1 MRTQNVC
8 AIILN
13 WNGAGE
19 TLACLKSITDNYNIP
34 VVIVDNC
41 SEIADY
47 NILVE
52 AITSNGSGDFLIS
65 SETDIKN
72 QKQKYNQCLIRNG
85 GNYGYAGGNNIGIDY
100 AYRAGFDFFWIL
112 NNDIIIEVGS
122 LEALLATINSDVDC
136 GFSAS
141 VLVYS
146 DNPDVV
152 QCIGGGKLYPW
163 LGKAKLLGKNLRR
176 GKLSEI
182 GTLLPEPDYLMG
194 ASLLVKKNI
203 VQKVGLMDER
213 YFMYSEEADW
223 QRRAAFHGFNFRVS
237 NQSFAQHGDS
247 ASTKNR
253 SHMFHFYRNRAAI
266 MYNKRFYPAPCY
278 IFSAISLASITVIQN
293 IWSFKNIRYGL
304 LGVIAGLNFSWR

>member
-1 MRTQNVC
+1 MHTQNVC

-13 WNGAGE
+13 WNGADQ
-19 TLACLKSITDNYNIP
+19 TLACLKSITENYNIS
-34 VVIVDNC
+34 VIVVDNC
-41 SEIADY
+41 SEMADY
-47 NILVE
+47 NILAE
-52 AITSNGSGDFLIS
+52 AITNNGCADFLIS
-65 SETDIKN
+65 SEKDIKD
-72 QKQKYNQCLIRNG
+72 QKTKYDQCLIRNV
-85 GNYGYAGGNNIGIDY
+85 GNHGYAGGNNIGIDY
-100 AYRAGFDFFWIL
+100 AYRAGYEFFWIL
-112 NNDIIIEVGS
+112 NNDIIIEAGS
-122 LEALLATINSDVDC
+122 LEALLVTINSDVDC

-141 VLVYS
+141 ILVYS

-163 LGKAKLLGKNLRR
+163 LGKAKLLGKNLHRS
-176 GKLSEI
+176 KLNDM
-182 GTLLPEPDYLMG
+182 GPLLSEPDYLMG
-194 ASLLVKKNI
+194 ASLLVKKSI

-223 QRRAAFHGFNFRVS
+223 QRRAALYGFNFRVS

-266 MYNKRFYPAPCY
+266 MYNKRFYSAPCY
-278 IFSAISLASITVIQN
+278 IFSAISLVSITVIQN
-293 IWSFKNIRYGL
+293 IWSFKNIRYGV

>member
-1 MRTQNVC
+1 MRTENVC

-13 WNGAGE
+13 WNGAE
-19 TLACLKSITDNYNIP
+19 QTIACLKSIAANYDIP
-34 VVIVDNC
+34 VIVVDNNSSAADFNVLTSVLMEGGDEDVLIA
-41 SEIADY
+41 SE
-47 NILVE
+47 N
-52 AITSNGSGDFLIS
+52 
-65 SETDIKN
+65 DIKSHDE
-72 QKQKYNQCLIRNG
+72 KHHRCLIKNRD
-85 GNYGYAGGNNIGIDY
+85 NYGYAGGNNIGIDY

-112 NNDIIIEVGS
+112 NNDILVEQGS
-122 LEALLATINSDVDC
+122 LEALLTTINSDVDC

-163 LGKAKLLGKNLRR
+163 LGKAKLIGKNLKRLELD
-176 GKLSEI
+176 KI
-182 GTLLPEPDYLMG
+182 VPMLPEPDYLMG
-194 ASLLVKKNI
+194 ASLLVKRNI

-223 QRRAAFHGFNFRVS
+223 QRRSINQGFNFRVS
-237 NQSFAQHGDS
+237 NNSFAQHGDS

-266 MYNKRFYPAPCY
+266 MYNKKFHSMPCY
-278 IFSAISLASITVIQN
+278 IFSAIALASITVIQN
-293 IWSFKNIRYGL
+293 LGSLKNIRYGVM
-304 LGVIAGLNFSWR
+304 GVVAGLSFSWR